1 MGVKDPA
8 GRIVK
13 MLKKYRYPALILLV
27 GICLMILPTQ
37 KEEKVSTVT
46 EATAQ
51 ERLLEERLEEILSG
65 MEGVGQVDVLL
76 SLSKGESIV
85 YQTDEDT
92 RRSDSDQT
100 DQITTVTVSQS
111 DRTEIGLV
119 RQIDPPEYL
128 GAVIACQGASNANV
142 RFAVVEAVSKATGL
156 GADRIAVVKMK

>member
-27 GICLMILPTQ
+27 GIGLMVIPTE
-37 KEEKVSTVT
+37 KEEKVNTLT

-51 ERLLEERLEEILSG
+51 ERSLEERLEEMLSG
-65 MEGVGQVDVLL
+65 MEGVGRVDVLL
-76 SLSKGESIV
+76 SLSKGESVV
-85 YQTDEDT
+85 YQTDEDS
-92 RRSDSDQT
+92 RLSDTDQS
-100 DQITTVTVSQS
+100 DQITTVTVTQS
-111 DRTEIGLV
+111 DRTEVGLV

-128 GAVIACQGASNANV
+128 GAVITCQGASNANV
-142 RFAVVEAVSKATGL
+142 RLAVVEVVSKATGL